1 MKFKKVFIIIRNRE
15 HYIAVCNELER
26 LGYKADALYGWD
38 GVYNT
43 PEVISTTSTG
53 EYTDFHTTGV
63 VRGLIA
69 SGHVQVHRTRH
80 LRKILGHH
88 TTSQDA
94 LSKLEVL
101 PRSTTPSKSL
111 SAPYGAYNDAR
122 VPNGTIVQTLS
133 KYWQLGVR
141 IVKAAVSKI
150 VKHFK

>member
-1 MKFKKVFIIIRNRE
+1 MKFKKAFIIIRNHE

-26 LGYKADALYGWD
+26 LGYKAGYLFKQS
-38 GVYNT
+38 NCI
-43 PEVISTTSTG
+43 ISTSLSGTYLDWDNNSSTLSWLKD
-53 EYTDFHTTGV
+53 TRH
-63 VRGLIA
+63 I
-69 SGHVQVHRTRH
+69 QVKRTRR

-101 PRSTTPSKSL
+101 PRSTTPPKSV
-111 SAPYGAYNDAR
+111 SAPYGAYNDVR
-122 VPNGTIVQTLS
+122 VPDGTIVQTLS
-133 KYWQLGVR
+133 KYWQAGVQ